1 MEACQRCTFINVEAE
16 MRCDMCHYSLQTGS
30 AEDAVDLTQS
40 QSQSQEGGCD
50 DDVPATRASV
60 LMELVHA
67 RAEMVSGRC
76 VVASPRMVHLS
87 QTTQWTCGHT
97 NALMLLSAFDGL
109 TLFPNLTHAT
119 RPSVGMVTGV
129 ADVQAIIEAAWA
141 DGFDEAGGDTLGPLQ
156 GTTKWI
162 GATEIVALLRFMN
175 VLAQVVDFELSK
187 FTNPAHMTGVACQ
200 WLHNYFTET
209 WPQAPGL
216 YVQDEVFVPPLYL
229 QWHGHSVTIVGVAYK
244 SDDPAQSS
252 ILIFD
257 PMQRTARLE
266 QTLRNEASSFGPL
279 LVSAL
284 SLFNKASF
292 QIVFVSPDPLTP
304 QSRDQWR
311 IIAGQSGDLFAI

>member
-1 MEACQRCTFINVEAE
+1 
-16 MRCDMCHYSLQTGS
+16 MCLYSLQTGS
-30 AEDAVDLTQS
+30 AEDAVDLTLS
-40 QSQSQEGGCD
+40 QSQSQEGGYGYGD
-50 DDVPATRASV
+50 DIPAARASV

-67 RAEMVSGRC
+67 RAEMVSGC
-76 VVASPRMVHLS
+76 CFVASSRVVHLS

-97 NALMLLSAFDGL
+97 NALMLLSTFDGL

-119 RPSVGMVTGV
+119 SPSVGLVTNV

-141 DGFDEAGGDTLGPLQ
+141 DGFDEAGCDALGTLQ

-162 GATEIVALLRFMN
+162 VATEIVALLRFMN
-175 VLAQVVDFELSK
+175 VLAHVVDFELSK

-200 WLHNYFTET
+200 WVHNYFTET

-216 YVQDEVFVPPLYL
+216 YVQDQVFVPPLYL
-229 QWHGHSVTIVGVAYK
+229 QWRGHSVTIVGVVYN

-257 PMQRTARLE
+257 PLQHTARLE

-279 LVSAL
+279 LVPAQ

-311 IIAGQSGDLFAI
+311 IIVGQSGDLFAIS